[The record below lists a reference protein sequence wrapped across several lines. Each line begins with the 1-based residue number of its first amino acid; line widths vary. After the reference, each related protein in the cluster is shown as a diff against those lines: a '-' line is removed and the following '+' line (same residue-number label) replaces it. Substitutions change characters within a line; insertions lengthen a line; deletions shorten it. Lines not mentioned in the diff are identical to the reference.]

1 MPGNG
6 AYQVPH
12 SSTTRATFLAGSYLS
27 MIALCLV
34 ISSSITKVRDK
45 VWIHAASSNV
55 VDDARGGQPPGMV

>member
-1 MPGNG
+1 
-6 AYQVPH
+6 
-12 SSTTRATFLAGSYLS
+12 